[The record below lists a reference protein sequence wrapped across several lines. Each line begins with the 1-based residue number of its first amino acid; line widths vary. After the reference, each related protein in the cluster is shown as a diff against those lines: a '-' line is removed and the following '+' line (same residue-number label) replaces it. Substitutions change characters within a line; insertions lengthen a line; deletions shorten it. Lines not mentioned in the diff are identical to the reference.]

1 MGSTAVIVLTL
12 PYPISKNRI
21 HRRVGRL
28 TILSREARD
37 YRLHVSLCAISQL
50 AETAGGADW
59 PIVGPV
65 SVTLTFYR
73 PRKTG
78 DLDGRIP
85 WLLDCLQGVGYADDK
100 QVVALHCYRRDDKE
114 RPRVEVTI
122 EPAA

>member
-1 MGSTAVIVLTL
+1 MTLTLTL

-21 HRRVGRL
+21 HRRVGQM

-37 YRLHVSLCAISQL
+37 YRADVYALMLVQL
-50 AETAGGADW
+50 AEQKGW

-65 SVTLTFYR
+65 CVTLTFYR
-73 PRKTG
+73 PSKTG

-85 WLLDCLQGVGYADDK
+85 WLLDCLQGAGYEDDK
-100 QVVALHCYRRDDKE
+100 QVVALHAYRYEDKV

-122 EPAA
+122 ERFKELAA